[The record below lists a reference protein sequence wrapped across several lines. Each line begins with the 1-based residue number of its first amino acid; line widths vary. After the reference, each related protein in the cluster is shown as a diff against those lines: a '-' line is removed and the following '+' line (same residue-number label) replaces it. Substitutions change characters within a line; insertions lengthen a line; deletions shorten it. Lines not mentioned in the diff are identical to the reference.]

1 MSTTTALSIGS
12 VKNFVIITLAVAG
25 LGTTTYFFLFS
36 NVSPKKVN
44 I

>member
-12 VKNFVIITLAVAG
+12 AKNFVIITLAVAG
-25 LGTTTYFFLFS
+25 FGTTNFFLFS